1 MIIKDWWYAFKVCRK
16 YGIKWNPF
24 RKMDNASYLVEF
36 GILSGKVVKSS
47 IHMSPFYPNFLTVF
61 MHEVG
66 HCSLHIRGTTAKL
79 YRCAEASRKFE
90 RESVWYK
97 GKLLLPLLV
106 EESLASRFSRK
117 ALKGKADTKYLVK
130 AFQTYSSLGYT
141 EFLHT
146 TPEDAR
152 TITRLT
158 DFVAKGIRRIEK

>member
-1 MIIKDWWYAFKVCRK
+1 MIISDWWYAIKVCRK

-24 RKMDNASYLVEF
+24 RKLDNASYYMEF
-36 GILSGKVVKSS
+36 GLDKKVVKSK

-66 HCSLHIRGTTAKL
+66 HCSLHRRGATDRL
-79 YRCAEASRKFE
+79 YSCAEVNRKYE
-90 RESVWYK
+90 HESLWHR

-117 ALKGKADTKYLVK
+117 ALKQKANVEYLVK
-130 AFQTYSSLGYT
+130 AFQTYSSVGYS
-141 EFLHT
+141 EFLST

-158 DFVAKGIRRIEK
+158 DVVEKGIRRIEK